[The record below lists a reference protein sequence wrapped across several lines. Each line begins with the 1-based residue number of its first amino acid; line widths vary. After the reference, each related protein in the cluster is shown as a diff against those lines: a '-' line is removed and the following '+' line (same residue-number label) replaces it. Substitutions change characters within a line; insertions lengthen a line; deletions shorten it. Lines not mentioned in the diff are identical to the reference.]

1 MRVAIISISNR
12 VYFLDYISCFY
23 DINENQDEILRYL
36 MNQKSAV
43 FISNIFELFSGD
55 DKKQDSSFGIMII
68 DDKSQVMD
76 IEQDSYKMVNTDI
89 KRMIKQQNIMVNQRL
104 RQSRR

>member
-89 KRMIKQQNIMVNQRL
+89 KRMIKQQNIIVNQRL

>member
-1 MRVAIISISNR
+1 MT
-12 VYFLDYISCFY
+12 
-23 DINENQDEILRYL
+23 
-36 MNQKSAV
+36 
-43 FISNIFELFSGD
+43 
-55 DKKQDSSFGIMII
+55 KKQDSSFGIMII

>member
-76 IEQDSYKMVNTDI
+76 IEQYSYKMVNTDI

>member
-23 DINENQDEILRYL
+23 DINENQDGILRYL

-55 DKKQDSSFGIMII
+55 DKKTGFFFWYYD
-68 DDKSQVMD
+68 
-76 IEQDSYKMVNTDI
+76 Y
-89 KRMIKQQNIMVNQRL
+89 
-104 RQSRR
+104 

>member
-43 FISNIFELFSGD
+43 FISDIFELFSGD

>member
-43 FISNIFELFSGD
+43 FISDIFELFSGD

-89 KRMIKQQNIMVNQRL
+89 KRMIKQQNIMVN
-104 RQSRR
+104 

>member
-36 MNQKSAV
+36 MNQKSAD

-104 RQSRR
+104 RQS

>member
-43 FISNIFELFSGD
+43 FISDIFELFSGD

-89 KRMIKQQNIMVNQRL
+89 KRMIKQQNIIVNQRL

>member
-23 DINENQDEILRYL
+23 DINENQNEILRYL

>member
-89 KRMIKQQNIMVNQRL
+89 KRMIKQQNIMVN
-104 RQSRR
+104 